1 MRKQHPWTN
10 APICRIDVTGFL
22 SIMVVL
28 LSLLWAPIASRPDP
42 EIHVTVDMPHA
53 RNSVAVPDAR
63 REDAMTVT
71 ILRDGRIFFDHQQL
85 SVAELSA
92 KLSERLQRQQ
102 GGKVFLNADRRSRY
116 RDVASSLEGIRAA
129 GATNVVILTYP
140 R

>member
-28 LSLLWAPIASRPDP
+28 LALFWAPIASRPDP
-42 EIHVTVDMPHA
+42 EMHTSVAVPHA
-53 RNSVAVPDAR
+53 RNAVAVPEAR

-71 ILRDGRIFFDHQQL
+71 ILRDGRMFFAGQQL
-85 SVAELSA
+85 SVAELTA
-92 KLSERLQRQQ
+92 KLSERLQSERN
-102 GGKVFLNADRRSRY
+102 GKVFLNADRRSRY
-116 RDVASSLEGIRAA
+116 RDVASSLAGIRAA
-129 GATNVVILTYP
+129 GAKDVVILTYP